1 MLPIDLRFVQQR
13 ASQALGF
20 LAEALQEQAAS
31 PLRTL
36 LLNAMNA
43 VDDIEASVECAFDI
57 AVAVVEHT
65 AEVDGCDDSS
75 FTNNDIKLTLVA

>member
-43 VDDIEASVECAFDI
+43 VDDIEASVECAYDI
-57 AVAVVEHT
+57 AVAAVENT
-65 AEVDGCDDSS
+65 IEFDDGDDRS
-75 FTNNDIKLTLVA
+75 FADKDIELTLVA

>member
-20 LAEALQEQAAS
+20 LAEALEEQEAS

-57 AVAVVEHT
+57 AAAVVEHT
-65 AEVDGCDDSS
+65 VELDGCDGSS
-75 FTNNDIKLTLVA
+75 FADNDVKLTLVA